1 MGKRELL
8 LIVAFVT
15 VGVAVYYA
23 TAPAPAPGQQG
34 FSISRIVD
42 HLRREVR
49 GNRSSAEVTSTTAI
63 PLSRGVA
70 EVRFE
75 TGSAPLTISG
85 EDRADV
91 LCELHVWSSG
101 FDEAEA
107 KKYAG
112 ATALKTGEAG
122 VSLVIGIKYP
132 EPATQRAA
140 LVVRVPRS
148 LAVRVQPSR
157 GKIEIGDV
165 TAVEL
170 VEARGQAAVRRV
182 SGRVAVTH
190 RGGALTIE
198 DAASLKL
205 NTRGST
211 VVLKNIRGEAAV
223 QVQAGEL
230 RAESIDGP
238 IDVESIGTRLKLD
251 NVTGTRKPIRI
262 NAVGGSV
269 SVSGL
274 RTETR
279 IDGRD
284 TRIDAAIAE
293 PAAISIYN
301 EADEPMDVSLPLRGF
316 RLDALATN
324 GRLTVAPG
332 MPEVTTSQDEQR
344 STGPVGGGGPTIT
357 LRAARGN
364 ITIKTGADIVPER

>member
-15 VGVAVYYA
+15 AGAAVYYA
-23 TAPAPAPGQQG
+23 TAPAAAPGQQG
-34 FSISRIVD
+34 FSISRILD

-49 GNRSSAEVTSTTAI
+49 GNRSSAEVTSTTTI
-63 PLSRGVA
+63 PLSPGIT

-91 LCELHVWSSG
+91 LCELQVWSSG

-107 KKYAG
+107 RKYAG
-112 ATALKTGEAG
+112 ETAVKTSEAG

-132 EPATQRAA
+132 EPATQRGS
-140 LVVRVPRS
+140 LVVRMPKS
-148 LAVRVQPSR
+148 MAVRVQPSR

-165 TAVEL
+165 ASVEL
-170 VEARGQAAVRRV
+170 VEARGQATVRRV
-182 SGRVAVTH
+182 SGRVAVIH

-198 DAASLKL
+198 DVSAMKL
-205 NTRGST
+205 NTRGSG
-211 VVLKNIRGEAAV
+211 VVLKNIRGEAAL
-223 QVQAGEL
+223 QVQAGEV
-230 RAESIDGP
+230 RAESLAGP
-238 IDVESIGTRLKLD
+238 IEVESNGTRLKFDDL
-251 NVTGTRKPIRI
+251 TWTRKPIKI

-269 SVSGL
+269 SLGGL

-284 TRIDAAIAE
+284 TRIDVAVAE
-293 PAAISIYN
+293 PALISIYN
-301 EADEPMDVSLPLRGF
+301 EADEPMGVTLPPRGF
-316 RLDALATN
+316 KLDALATN

-332 MPEVTTSQDEQR
+332 LPEVTTREDEQR
-344 STGPVGGGGPTIT
+344 SIGPVGGGGPTIT
-357 LRAARGN
+357 LRASRGN
-364 ITIKTGADIVPER
+364 ITIKTADVTPPR

>member
-15 VGVAVYYA
+15 AGAAVYYA
-23 TAPAPAPGQQG
+23 TAPAAAPGQQG
-34 FSISRIVD
+34 FSISRILD

-63 PLSRGVA
+63 PLSPGIT

-91 LCELHVWSSG
+91 LCELQVWSSG

-107 KKYAG
+107 RKYAG
-112 ATALKTGEAG
+112 ETAVKTSEAG

-132 EPATQRAA
+132 EPATQRGS
-140 LVVRVPRS
+140 LVVRMPKS
-148 LAVRVQPSR
+148 MAVRVQPSR

-165 TAVEL
+165 ASVEL
-170 VEARGQAAVRRV
+170 VEARGQATVRRV
-182 SGRVAVTH
+182 SGRVAVIH

-198 DAASLKL
+198 DVSAMKL
-205 NTRGST
+205 NTRGSG
-211 VVLKNIRGEAAV
+211 VVLKNIRGEAAL
-223 QVQAGEL
+223 QVQAGEV
-230 RAESIDGP
+230 RAESLAGP
-238 IDVESIGTRLKLD
+238 IEVESNGTRLKFDDL
-251 NVTGTRKPIRI
+251 TWTRKPIKI

-269 SVSGL
+269 SLGGL

-284 TRIDAAIAE
+284 TRIDVAVAE
-293 PAAISIYN
+293 PALISIYN
-301 EADEPMDVSLPLRGF
+301 EADEPMGVTLPPRGF
-316 RLDALATN
+316 KLDALATN

-332 MPEVTTSQDEQR
+332 LPEVTTREDEQR
-344 STGPVGGGGPTIT
+344 SIGPVGGGGPTIT
-357 LRAARGN
+357 LRASRGN
-364 ITIKTGADIVPER
+364 ITIKTADVTPPR